1 MAIKIA
7 LTVHPGD
14 FLRTEL
20 VAPSGLNVTELA
32 QHLGVTRQALSALL
46 NGRAGL
52 SAEMAIRFEKAFGIR
67 ADTLLRMQA
76 AYDLSEARD
85 HADEIRV
92 EPLRAAA

>member
-1 MAIKIA
+1 
-7 LTVHPGD
+7 
-14 FLRTEL
+14 
-20 VAPSGLNVTELA
+20 
-32 QHLGVTRQALSALL
+32 
-46 NGRAGL
+46 
-52 SAEMAIRFEKAFGIR
+52 MAIRFEKAFGIR